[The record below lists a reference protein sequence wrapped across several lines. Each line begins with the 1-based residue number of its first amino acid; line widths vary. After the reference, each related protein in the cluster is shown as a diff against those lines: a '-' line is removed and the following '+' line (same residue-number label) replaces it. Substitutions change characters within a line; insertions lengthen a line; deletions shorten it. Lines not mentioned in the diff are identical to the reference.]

1 MDTLKPK
8 KPLLLILEI
17 LRKYTDENHRLSQKD
32 IADIL
37 KNEYGLKVDR
47 KTVRRNITTLLELGY
62 PIEYS

>member
-37 KNEYGLKVDR
+37 KNEYGLNVDR

-62 PIEYS
+62 PI

>member
-47 KTVRRNITTLLELGY
+47 
-62 PIEYS
+62 

>member
-37 KNEYGLKVDR
+37 KNEYGLQVDR
-47 KTVRRNITTLLELGY
+47 KTVRRNITTLLELDY
-62 PIEYS
+62 PIE